1 MSLKLGRV
9 TKMGSGSGQKY
20 AAIPITRVTV
30 INVTFLPGPNDT
42 LLARGPR
49 WPGSPYVRAINQ
61 VQPCSSN
68 VPHPT
73 PVGSQAHGC
82 GPSWTRASD
91 AGQQVVP
98 VQRHVDWRPSESEL
112 LLHRHRCSVPFH
124 LRRSASADAS
134 PPGPQRRRAPP
145 GVAVGA
151 AAPPPDR
158 RLQAV

>member
-9 TKMGSGSGQKY
+9 TKKDSGRDRKY
-20 AAIPITRVTV
+20 AVLPITRVTV
-30 INVTFLPGPNDT
+30 INVTFRPNDT

-49 WPGSPYVRAINQ
+49 WPGSPYVRAINP

-73 PVGSQAHGC
+73 PVGSQANGC

-98 VQRHVDWRPSESEL
+98 VQRHADWRPSESEL

-124 LRRSASADAS
+124 PRRSASAGAT
-134 PPGPQRRRAPP
+134 PPGPPRRWTPPEPAPPRRRTLCRLR
-145 GVAVGA
+145 A
-151 AAPPPDR
+151 AR
-158 RLQAV
+158 